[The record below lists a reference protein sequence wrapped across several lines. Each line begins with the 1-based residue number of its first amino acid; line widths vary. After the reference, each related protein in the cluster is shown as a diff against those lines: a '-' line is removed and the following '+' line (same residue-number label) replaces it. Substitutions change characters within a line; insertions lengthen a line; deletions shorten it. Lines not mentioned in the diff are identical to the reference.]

1 MHDTVH
7 SESAHAVHGS
17 WWPPIL
23 GLGAGFLPFGF
34 LVLEWGSREAGV
46 ILLAFGALVV
56 LFAMSGWVH
65 SVIREK
71 YAVTYDAGEYD
82 WLKNGMKLFLISEGM
97 IFGAFFA
104 HHFYTRA
111 HFAVWPP
118 AGAPHLGT
126 RLPALATLLLV
137 FSSFTME
144 WAHKALIKGKRLI
157 SERWVLFSLF
167 LGAAFLSIQ
176 GYEWGHLHE
185 FDKFVHNKGVFGS
198 QFYAMTGFHGL
209 HVSVGLVLLASCWV
223 RLKLGHFSAGRHF
236 GFLAST
242 WYWHFVDI
250 VWVFLF
256 TTIYLL

>member
-1 MHDTVH
+1 MHDAH
-7 SESAHAVHGS
+7 SENVHAGHGS

-23 GLGAGFLPFGF
+23 GLGTGFLPFGF
-34 LVLEWGSREAGV
+34 ITLLWWSKDVGIALLSIGSL
-46 ILLAFGALVV
+46 IS

-71 YAVTYDAGEYD
+71 YAIQYDTGEYD
-82 WLKNGMKLFLISEGM
+82 WLKNGMKLFLISEAM

-118 AGAPHLGT
+118 AGAPHLDT
-126 RLPALATLLLV
+126 RLPAIATLLLV

-144 WAHKALIKGKRLI
+144 WAHKALVHNRRTWA
-157 SERWVLFSLF
+157 ERWVMFSLL
-167 LGAAFLSIQ
+167 LGIIFLSIQ

-185 FDKFVHNKGVFGS
+185 FDKFVFNKGIFGS
-198 QFYAMTGFHGL
+198 QFYSMTGFHGL
-209 HVSVGLVLLASCWV
+209 HVSVGLVLLASVWV
-223 RLKLGHFSAGRHF
+223 RLKLGHFSTGRHF
-236 GFLAST
+236 GFLASL

>member
-1 MHDTVH
+1 MHDTH
-7 SESAHAVHGS
+7 SENAHAGHGS

-23 GLGAGFLPFGF
+23 GLGTGFLPFGF
-34 LVLEWGSREAGV
+34 ITLLWWSKDAG
-46 ILLAFGALVV
+46 ITLLSVGFLIC

-71 YAVTYDAGEYD
+71 YALQYDLGEYG
-82 WLKNGMKLFLISEGM
+82 WLKNGMKLFLISEAM

-104 HHFYTRA
+104 HHFYTRV
-111 HFAVWPP
+111 HFDVWPP
-118 AGAPHLGT
+118 AGAPHLDT
-126 RLPALATLLLV
+126 RLPAIATLLLV

-144 WAHKALIKGKRLI
+144 WAHKALIKGSRFAAQ
-157 SERWVLFSLF
+157 RWVLFSLL
-167 LGAAFLSIQ
+167 LGIVFLSIQ

-185 FDKFVHNKGVFGS
+185 FDKFVFNKGIFAS
-198 QFYAMTGFHGL
+198 QFYSMTGFHGL
-209 HVSVGLVLLASCWV
+209 HVSVGLVLLASVWV

-236 GFLAST
+236 GFLASL